1 MAVYV
6 YDIRNERTIKK
17 NDRTEE
23 QGNERTNEPWSS
35 KRRHHEFFDFS
46 STPPPPPPFLSSAA
60 TCSHDQFHLEEVLL
74 EQMLL

>member
-23 QGNERTNEPWSS
+23 QGNERTNESWSS

-46 STPPPPPPFLSSAA
+46 STPPPLRSFPVQPLVPMINSISKKY
-60 TCSHDQFHLEEVLL
+60 S
-74 EQMLL
+74 

>member
-46 STPPPPPPFLSSAA
+46 STPPPPLRSFPVQPLVPMINSISKKY
-60 TCSHDQFHLEEVLL
+60 S
-74 EQMLL
+74 